1 MCGTIGTAVRSY
13 TQRNLML
20 PVGPNRLE
28 IPIYPFPMAVR
39 EDMPRLCPVEKMLGL
54 HPDGK
59 NVI

>member
-1 MCGTIGTAVRSY
+1 
-13 TQRNLML
+13 ML